1 MSGKIKSFV
10 KKNWW
15 FGLFGAVI
23 TVACVGCIVIGTTTV
38 SGNSM
43 NPTYSDGDT
52 LFMYKF
58 GTPKRG
64 DVIVCQN
71 PRNGKVLIKRVI
83 GIEGDKIEIDYEKG
97 IVKVNGLVIDEPY
110 IQGRTVFC
118 SDGESVEYP
127 YIVSEGCYFVMG
139 DNREASDD
147 SRLVGEVKNIYGIVI
162 GGRKEYDED
171 VPCMT
176 LKFLSIFFKK
186 PLDKCVHKW
195 YNRDRKL
202 RGATAYYY
210 IQRRVGDERD
220 TISETVC
227 LHR

>member
-83 GIEGDKIEIDYEKG
+83 GIGGDTIEIDYES
-97 IVKVNGLVIDEPY
+97 GLVYLNGSAIDEPY
-110 IQGRTVFC
+110 IQGTTLFC
-118 SDGESVEYP
+118 SEGESVKYP
-127 YIVSEGCYFVMG
+127 YTVSEGCYFVMG

-147 SRLVGEVKNIYGIVI
+147 SRLLGEVKNVYGIVI
-162 GGRKEYDED
+162 GGHENLPDY
-171 VPCMT
+171 
-176 LKFLSIFFKK
+176 K
-186 PLDKCVHKW
+186 PNSNV
-195 YNRDRKL
+195 
-202 RGATAYYY
+202 T
-210 IQRRVGDERD
+210 GD
-220 TISETVC
+220 
-227 LHR
+227 